1 MLKTHGTL
9 TLKIYVF
16 DILFQLVGIGF
27 VCVGLYLAAT
37 PFGKLIGNH
46 WAGIN
51 DAIRDIWLGV
61 LFWLVAIGLSVIM
74 YFVLGPSYDRPS
86 RVLPRTSLEL
96 LLFSV
101 LATTAGICEEI
112 MFRGYL
118 FKQFTKLTGHM
129 EVGLF
134 LQAVVF
140 AAAHGYHQ
148 TLSGVANNFTFAIVF
163 GILATWRQSLLPGI
177 IAHVWLDVSV
187 GLSTLFFP

>member
-1 MLKTHGTL
+1 MITSDISKPSQTTLKERGPIWHTLLFVLYLLVPVSRWPGARTLMLKTHGTL

-86 RVLPRTSLEL
+86 RVLPRTSLE
-96 LLFSV
+96 
-101 LATTAGICEEI
+101 
-112 MFRGYL
+112 
-118 FKQFTKLTGHM
+118 
-129 EVGLF
+129 
-134 LQAVVF
+134 
-140 AAAHGYHQ
+140 
-148 TLSGVANNFTFAIVF
+148 
-163 GILATWRQSLLPGI
+163 
-177 IAHVWLDVSV
+177 
-187 GLSTLFFP
+187 